1 MRNTIQTPA
10 EGTEQ
15 EITTPQAGEEMETP
29 QTPSEVVADPSIEAD
44 PQPEQPSPEPQPQ
57 PDYKEKFVHSQ
68 RESILNAERVKVAQA
83 QVESL
88 TKQDTPT
95 DEAMRAL
102 YSNWDELDPVSKSFY
117 VKQEAQ
123 EMRQRR
129 LEAQQQDLL
138 ARQQLDDKLDDFLE
152 NPPDQFK
159 KLSGKETEFR
169 RFAKR
174 KNNVGLSLDTL
185 ARAFL
190 FDAEEETPTTPNP
203 QPMPREALPT
213 GNGGPREPLKPKK
226 ISLEEA
232 GQIRKTD
239 YKRYKELVDADA
251 IEELE

>member
-1 MRNTIQTPA
+1 MEPIQTPG
-10 EGTEQ
+10 EGTEP

-29 QTPSEVVADPSIEAD
+29 QTPGEVVVDPPIEAD
-44 PQPEQPSPEPQPQ
+44 PQPEQTPQEPQTP
-57 PDYKEKFVHSQ
+57 PPGYVPKEKFVASAQ
-68 RESILNAERVKVAQA
+68 ESILNAERVRVAQA
-83 QVESL
+83 QIESL

-102 YSNWDELDPVSKSFY
+102 YSNWDELDPVSKNFY

-159 KLSGKETEFR
+159 KLAGKETDFR

-190 FDAEEETPTTPNP
+190 FDAEEETPATPNP

-226 ISLEEA
+226 IF
-232 GQIRKTD
+232 D
-239 YKRYKELVDADA
+239 
-251 IEELE
+251 